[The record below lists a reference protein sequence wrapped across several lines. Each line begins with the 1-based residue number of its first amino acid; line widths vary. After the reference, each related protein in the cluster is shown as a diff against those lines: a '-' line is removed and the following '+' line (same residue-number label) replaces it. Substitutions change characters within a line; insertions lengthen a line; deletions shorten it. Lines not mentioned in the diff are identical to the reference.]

1 MTSSREQFEWWVRRD
16 TGLDL
21 FRTNYPMKLHD
32 QQDYKDINTNLAW
45 MAWQA
50 SRQCIEVALPEVEDP
65 ANFFCEV
72 YDTFKIQQAL
82 TVAGIKIKGA

>member
-1 MTSSREQFEWWVRRD
+1 MTSSREQFEEWAKSEHLSLAYADCGYVYSS
-16 TGLDL
+16 
-21 FRTNYPMKLHD
+21 TNS
-32 QQDYKDINTNLAW
+32 AW
-45 MAWQA
+45 SAWQA
-50 SRQCIEVALPEVEDP
+50 SRQCIEIALPEVEDP